1 MKRNDDSVIDI
12 TADIKWIGV
21 LDYDIKTFDIVMT
34 TQFGTTY
41 NSYFINAGKKAIVEV
56 AKEKFFD
63 VFLKKLQSVTDPRE
77 LQYIIL
83 DHTEP
88 DHSGSLR
95 RLLEIAPDAT
105 VVGSGNAIR
114 YLEDIVNKPFRSLI
128 VKDGD
133 LLNLGNKTLRFVSAP
148 NLHWP
153 DSIYTYI
160 EEDKVLFTCDS
171 FGAHYCT
178 SAIFSEMSPDYLGA
192 FKYYFD
198 VILKPFSRFMIKAI
212 EKIRPLE
219 IDMICPGHGPVHR
232 ENLREIVDLTEKY
245 SNEYLKLIS
254 GGPVKRVLIAYVSAY
269 GYTKQA
275 AEYIAQG
282 IQETGNFDIDVA
294 DIENISSGDLELKL
308 TSSDAILAGSPTINQ
323 NTLLPVYT
331 LFALINP
338 IRDKG
343 KIAGAFGS
351 YGWSGEASKIIL
363 ENFRNL
369 KLKIFDETVSFKFSP
384 GANKKD
390 MLIEYG
396 KRFAQRIVEN
406 CSETKNPGA

>member
-63 VFLKKLQSVTDPRE
+63 VFLKKLRSVTDPRE

-232 ENLREIVDLTEKY
+232 DNLREIVDLTEKY

>member
-294 DIENISSGDLELKL
+294 DIEKISSGDLELKL